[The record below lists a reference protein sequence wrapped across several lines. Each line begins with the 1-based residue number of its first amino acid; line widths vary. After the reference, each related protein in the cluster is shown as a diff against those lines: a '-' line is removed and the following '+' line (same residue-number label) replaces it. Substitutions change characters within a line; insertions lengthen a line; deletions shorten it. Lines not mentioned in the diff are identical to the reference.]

1 MRASVAVLAVVT
13 VLIGATV
20 AARVPLAAHE
30 PLWLDETV
38 SARIISE
45 PTLGS
50 AIHAVRRTES
60 SPPGWHVLNLGIRY
74 VTGLSMEHLRYLS
87 VLFSIVLTALVVA
100 YGLSLGLPLW
110 GAALAG
116 ALVAL
121 GTNFVAHGSELRP
134 YALLT
139 LLAVVFALAA
149 ATRGRRAD
157 SAPARRPRGRR
168 RSRRPDALLLPVQRR
183 RRDAVDL
190 RRGAAEGPRARS
202 CRDRRRAR
210 AAPPVAPIVR
220 LPVPARSLRLHRPV
234 RGANGRLLV
243 RAHRRCPPEHGALF
257 ALARLAVA
265 FLVLFGAV
273 TLLRKRRDD
282 ATLVAAMAVVPVVLT
297 AILWE
302 LGPRIFNERNL
313 LVSGPF
319 AALAIAAAVAAMPR
333 GAAAVVSF
341 ALLAALGV
349 SLWRFEVDDGRASY
363 NGIAQALVAEG
374 WQPSDVVAQ
383 FGPAPLGLI
392 RPVGWY
398 LPGRPTLVH
407 AARPGCAPKVF
418 VISYDAASGPAWLRT
433 HQSAIL
439 AQREFTAYDH
449 TPRGPRTEPAIVVAS
464 LKPPAAGLAA
474 GLVARGARL
483 YTAARC

>member
-13 VLIGATV
+13 VLVGATV
-20 AARVPLAAHE
+20 AARVPLVAHE

-60 SPPGWHVLNLGIRY
+60 SPPGWHVLNLGLRY
-74 VTGLSMEHLRYLS
+74 ATGASMEHLRYLS

-139 LLAVVFALAA
+139 LLALVFALVLQRAVDSPTRHRLAVLAA
-149 ATRGRRAD
+149 VVAAGVLTHYFFLFNVGVGSLWIFVA
-157 SAPARRPRGRR
+157 A
-168 RSRRPDALLLPVQRR
+168 SRRDRVRVLAAIAVGLVPLLPWLPSFAYQYHH
-183 RRDAVDL
+183 DL
-190 RRGAAEGPRARS
+190 YAYTGPFEARTVVYS
-202 CRDRRRAR
+202 YAR
-210 AAPPVAPIVR
+210 IVGV
-220 LPVPARSLRLHRPV
+220 LS
-234 RGANGRLLV
+234 
-243 RAHRRCPPEHGALF
+243 EHGALF

-265 FLVLFGAV
+265 FLVLAGAV
-273 TLLRKRRDD
+273 ALLHERRHD
-282 ATLVAAMAVVPVVLT
+282 ATLVAAMAVIPVVLT

-319 AALAIAAAVAAMPR
+319 AALAIAAAVAAMPKP
-333 GAAAVVSF
+333 AAAVVSF

-349 SLWRFEVDDGRASY
+349 SLWRFEADDGRASY

-374 WQPSDVVAQ
+374 WQPGDVVAQ

-392 RPVGWY
+392 RPLGWY
-398 LPGRPTLVH
+398 LPGRPALVH
-407 AARPGCAPKVF
+407 AAHPDCAPRVF
-418 VISYDAASGPAWLRT
+418 VVSYDAASGPAWVHAHRA
-433 HQSAIL
+433 AIL
-439 AQREFTAYDH
+439 KRREFTAYDH

-464 LKPPAAGLAA
+464 LRAPATGLTAS
-474 GLVARGARL
+474 LVAHGARL
-483 YTAARC
+483 YTATRC

>member
-60 SPPGWHVLNLGIRY
+60 SPPGWHILNLGLRY
-74 VTGLSMEHLRYLS
+74 ATGLSMEHLRYLS

-100 YGLSLGLPLW
+100 YGLALGLPLW

-139 LLAVVFALAA
+139 LLAVVFALALQ
-149 ATRGRRAD
+149 RAVD
-157 SAPARRPRGRR
+157 EPTRR
-168 RSRRPDALLLPVQRR
+168 RLGVLAVVVAAGVLTHYFFLFSVGVGALWIFVAAP
-183 RRDAVDL
+183 RRDRVRVLAAIAVGLVPLVPWLPSFAYQYHHDL
-190 RRGAAEGPRARS
+190 YAYTGPFEARTVVYS
-202 CRDRRRAR
+202 YAR
-210 AAPPVAPIVR
+210 IVGV
-220 LPVPARSLRLHRPV
+220 LS
-234 RGANGRLLV
+234 
-243 RAHRRCPPEHGALF
+243 EHGALF

-265 FLVLFGAV
+265 LLVLFGVVA
-273 TLLRKRRDD
+273 LLRRRRDD
-282 ATLVAAMAVVPVVLT
+282 ATLVAAMAIVPVVLT
-297 AILWE
+297 AVLWE

-319 AALAIAAAVAAMPR
+319 AALAIATAVAAMPR
-333 GAAAVVSF
+333 GAAAVVSL

-363 NGIAQALVAEG
+363 NGIAQALVTEG
-374 WQPSDVVAQ
+374 WQPGDVVAQ

-407 AARPGCAPKVF
+407 DARPGCAARVF
-418 VISYDAASGPAWLRT
+418 VVSYDATDGPTWLRT
-433 HQSAIL
+433 HRSAIV
-439 AQREFTAYDH
+439 ARREFTAYDH
-449 TPRGPRTEPAIVVAS
+449 TPRGPRTQPAIVVAS
-464 LKPPAAGLAA
+464 LRAPAAGLTA
-474 GLVARGARL
+474 GLVAQGARL

>member
-1 MRASVAVLAVVT
+1 MRASVAVFAVVT
-13 VLIGATV
+13 VLVGATV

-45 PTLGS
+45 PSLGA

-60 SPPGWHVLNLGIRY
+60 SPPGWHVLNLGIQHA
-74 VTGLSMEHLRYLS
+74 TGLSMEHLRYLS
-87 VLFSIVLTALVVA
+87 VLFSIILTGLVVA

-116 ALVAL
+116 SLVAL

-139 LLAVVFALAA
+139 LLALVFALVLQRAA
-149 ATRGRRAD
+149 DAPTRRRLAVLALVVAAGGLTHYFFLFNVGVGTLWVFIA
-157 SAPARRPRGRR
+157 APRRDRPRIFAAIGAGLV
-168 RSRRPDALLLPVQRR
+168 PLLPWLPSFAYQYRH
-183 RRDAVDL
+183 DL
-190 RRGAAEGPRARS
+190 YAYTGPFEARTVVYS
-202 CRDRRRAR
+202 YAR
-210 AAPPVAPIVR
+210 I
-220 LPVPARSLRLHRPV
+220 LGILS
-234 RGANGRLLV
+234 
-243 RAHRRCPPEHGALF
+243 EHGALF
-257 ALARLAVA
+257 ALARLAVVL
-265 FLVLFGAV
+265 LVLFGAV
-273 TLLRKRRDD
+273 ALLRRRRDN
-282 ATLVAAMAVVPVVLT
+282 ATLVAAMAVVPVVLA

-319 AALAIAAAVAAMPR
+319 AALAIAAAIVAMPR
-333 GAAAVVSF
+333 AAA
-341 ALLAALGV
+341 AGV

-374 WQPSDVVAQ
+374 WQPGDIVAQ

-392 RPVGWY
+392 RPIGWY

-407 AARPGCAPKVF
+407 ASRPGCAPKLF
-418 VISYDAASGPAWLRT
+418 VISYDNTNGPAWLRA
-433 HQSAIL
+433 HHAGIL
-439 AQREFTAYDH
+439 ARQTFIAYDH
-449 TPRGPRTEPAIVVAS
+449 TPRGPRTAPAIVVAS
-464 LKPPAAGLAA
+464 LGKPAGLTAR
-474 GLVARGARL
+474 LVAHDARL
-483 YTAARC
+483 YTAVRC

>member
-1 MRASVAVLAVVT
+1 MRASVAVFAVVT

-45 PTLGS
+45 PTLGA

-60 SPPGWHVLNLGIRY
+60 SPPGWHVLNLGIQHA
-74 VTGLSMEHLRYLS
+74 TGVSMEHLRYLS
-87 VLFSIVLTALVVA
+87 ILFSIILTGLVVA

-110 GAALAG
+110 GAGLAG
-116 ALVAL
+116 SLVAL

-139 LLAVVFALAA
+139 LLAVGF
-149 ATRGRRAD
+149 
-157 SAPARRPRGRR
+157 
-168 RSRRPDALLLPVQRR
+168 ALLLQRAVDDPTRR
-183 RRDAVDL
+183 RLTLLALVVAA
-190 RRGAAEGPRARS
+190 GALTHYFFLFNVGVGTLWVFSAAPR
-202 CRDRRRAR
+202 RDRPRIFAAIAAGLVPLLPWLPSFAFQYRHDLYAYTGPFEAR
-210 AAPPVAPIVR
+210 TVVYSYARIVGI
-220 LPVPARSLRLHRPV
+220 LS
-234 RGANGRLLV
+234 
-243 RAHRRCPPEHGALF
+243 EHGALF
-257 ALARLAVA
+257 GLARLAIA
-265 FLVLFGAV
+265 LLVLLGAV
-273 TLLRKRRDD
+273 TLLHRRRDD

-319 AALAIAAAVAAMPR
+319 AALAIAAAIVAMPR
-333 GAAAVVSF
+333 AAAAAVSL

-363 NGIAQALVAEG
+363 RGIAQALVAEG
-374 WQPSDVVAQ
+374 WQPGDIVAQ

-407 AARPGCAPKVF
+407 SPRPDCAPKLF
-418 VISYDAASGPAWLRT
+418 VISYDSTNGPAWLRA
-433 HQSAIL
+433 HRAGVL
-439 AQREFTAYDH
+439 ARQTFPAYDH

-464 LKPPAAGLAA
+464 VGSPVGLTA
-474 GLVARGARL
+474 GLVVHGAHL
-483 YTAARC
+483 YTAVRC

>member
-13 VLIGATV
+13 VLVGATV
-20 AARVPLAAHE
+20 ATRVPLAAHE

-50 AIHAVRRTES
+50 AIHAVRHTES
-60 SPPGWHVLNLGIRY
+60 SPPGWHVLNLGIREA
-74 VTGLSMEHLRYLS
+74 TGLSMEHLRYLS
-87 VLFSIVLTALVVA
+87 ILFSIVLTALVVA
-100 YGLSLGLPLW
+100 DGLSLGLPLW

-116 ALVAL
+116 SLVAL

-139 LLAVVFALAA
+139 LLAVVFALVLQ
-149 ATRGRRAD
+149 RAVD
-157 SAPARRPRGRR
+157 EPTRR
-168 RSRRPDALLLPVQRR
+168 RLGVLAAVVAVGALTHYFFLFNVGIGALWVFVAAQRRDQVRVLAAIAVGLVPLLPWLPSFAFQYRH
-183 RRDAVDL
+183 DL
-190 RRGAAEGPRARS
+190 YAYTGPFAARTVVYSYAR
-202 CRDRRRAR
+202 
-210 AAPPVAPIVR
+210 IVGV
-220 LPVPARSLRLHRPV
+220 LS
-234 RGANGRLLV
+234 
-243 RAHRRCPPEHGALF
+243 EHGALF
-257 ALARLAVA
+257 ALARLAVVL
-265 FLVLFGAV
+265 LVLFGAV
-273 TLLRKRRDD
+273 TLLRQRRDD

-319 AALAIAAAVAAMPR
+319 AALAIAAAVVAMPR
-333 GAAAVVSF
+333 PAAAAVSL

-363 NGIAQALVAEG
+363 NGIAQALVSEG
-374 WQPSDVVAQ
+374 WQPNDVVAQ

-407 AARPGCAPKVF
+407 SSRPGCAPKLF
-418 VISYDAASGPAWLRT
+418 VVSYDSTNGPAWLRA
-433 HQSAIL
+433 HGAGIVARL
-439 AQREFTAYDH
+439 AFPAYDH

-464 LKPPAAGLAA
+464 LGTPAGLARS
-474 GLVARGARL
+474 LVGHGARL

>member
-13 VLIGATV
+13 VLTGATI

-38 SARIISE
+38 SARIIAE
-45 PTLGS
+45 PTIDS
-50 AIHAVRRTES
+50 AIRAVRRTES
-60 SPPGWHVLNLGIRY
+60 SPPGWHVLNLAVRY
-74 VTGLSMEHLRYLS
+74 VSGLSMEHLRYLS
-87 VLFSIVLTALVVA
+87 VLFSIILTALVVA

-116 ALVAL
+116 LLVAL

-139 LLAVVFALAA
+139 LLSVVFALVLQRAVDEPTRRRLGILAVAVAAGALTHYFFLFNVGVGTLWVFVAA
-149 ATRGRRAD
+149 A
-157 SAPARRPRGRR
+157 
-168 RSRRPDALLLPVQRR
+168 
-183 RRDAVDL
+183 RRDRVRVLGAVAVGLVPLVPWLPSFAYQYHHDL
-190 RRGAAEGPRARS
+190 YAYTGPFEARTVVYS
-202 CRDRRRAR
+202 YAR
-210 AAPPVAPIVR
+210 IVGV
-220 LPVPARSLRLHRPV
+220 LS
-234 RGANGRLLV
+234 
-243 RAHRRCPPEHGALF
+243 EHGAVF
-257 ALARLAVA
+257 AVARLAIA

-319 AALAIAAAVAAMPR
+319 AALAIAAAVVAMPR
-333 GAAAVVSF
+333 GAAAVVSL

-363 NGIAQALVAEG
+363 NGIAQALVVEG
-374 WQPSDVVAQ
+374 WQPNDVVAQ

-392 RPVGWY
+392 RPIGWY

-407 AARPGCAPKVF
+407 SSRPGCAPQLF
-418 VISYDAASGPAWLRT
+418 VVSYDSTNGPAWLRE
-433 HQSAIL
+433 HRAGIL
-439 AQREFTAYDH
+439 IRRAFSAYDH
-449 TPRGPRTEPAIVVAS
+449 TPRGPRTEPAIVVAA
-464 LKPPAAGLAA
+464 LRGQAGLARD
-474 GLVARGARL
+474 LVKHGARL